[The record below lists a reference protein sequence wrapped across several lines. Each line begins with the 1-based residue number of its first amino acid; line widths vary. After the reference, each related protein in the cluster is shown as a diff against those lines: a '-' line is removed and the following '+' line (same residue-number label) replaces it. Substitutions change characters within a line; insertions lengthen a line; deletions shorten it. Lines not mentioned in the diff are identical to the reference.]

1 MSENQKKSGPEK
13 IGSVLVSLL
22 KKSGLSGRVDERV
35 VLERWPEIVGSRAAE
50 HTTAI
55 DLSNG
60 ILTVDA
66 DHAAWKQELTLLF
79 PTIKEKFN
87 ELCGEGTVSVVRW
100 NHAATKRSRN
110 DNTR

>member
-1 MSENQKKSGPEK
+1 MSENKKKTGPEK
-13 IGSVLVSLL
+13 IGSVLVSFL
-22 KKSGLSGRVDERV
+22 KKSGLSGRVSERT
-35 VLERWPEIVGSRAAE
+35 VLERWPEVVGSRAAE

-79 PTIKEKFN
+79 PAIKEKFN
-87 ELCGEGTVSVVRW
+87 ELCGDGTVTVVRW
-100 NHAATKRSRN
+100 NHTATNRSRK

>member
-1 MSENQKKSGPEK
+1 MSENKKKSGPEK

>member
-1 MSENQKKSGPEK
+1 MSENKKKSGPEK
-13 IGSVLVSLL
+13 IGSVLVSFL
-22 KKSGLSGRVDERV
+22 KKSGLSGRVDERA

-60 ILTVDA
+60 ILTIDA

-79 PTIKEKFN
+79 PVIKEKFN
-87 ELCGEGTVSVVRW
+87 KLDGEGTVTVVR
-100 NHAATKRSRN
+100 
-110 DNTR
+110 

>member
-1 MSENQKKSGPEK
+1 MSENHKKSGPEK
-13 IGSVLVSLL
+13 IGSVLVSFL
-22 KKSGLSGRVDERV
+22 KKSGLSGRVDERA
-35 VLERWPEIVGSRAAE
+35 VLEKWPEIVGNRAAE

-79 PTIKEKFN
+79 PAIKEKFN

-100 NHAATKRSRN
+100 NHAATNRFKN
-110 DNTR
+110 DNIR